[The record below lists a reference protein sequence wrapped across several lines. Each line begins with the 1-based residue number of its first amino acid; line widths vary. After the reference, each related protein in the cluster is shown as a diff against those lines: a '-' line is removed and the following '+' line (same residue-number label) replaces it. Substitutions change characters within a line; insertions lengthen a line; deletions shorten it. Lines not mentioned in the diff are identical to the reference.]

1 MTAPLISIVMANY
14 RGAAYLDRAI
24 ASVLAQNHTRLELLL
39 IDDASGDG
47 SAAIARD
54 WAAHDARL
62 RFHEMPRN
70 GGAAAARNQALDMAR
85 GEWVAIVDSDDL
97 IHPQRLSRLLAA
109 ATRLDAQMVADDMV
123 FFSQTPN
130 AAGRTLLQPLQLTC
144 PREVTARDMLASD
157 DPAKPLPPLGYLK
170 PLIARKTIGNLRYD
184 TSLSISEDMDFYL
197 RLLIGGARLMALP
210 DPMYLYR
217 RHSASLSYRLSCKA
231 LEAMLD
237 AQARLSPSCPP
248 SLSEA
253 LETRRRALEHMLR
266 YQRLVDDLK
275 AHRWGPATIRLA
287 RAPGLFGNLVESLQA
302 RRKRMKATQN
312 KRKYPLSLSLGATGS
327 GATHSVPPPPEAGA
341 CWDMQPADPAAE
353 ISALMVRH
361 ALSLETEDE
370 AGAWFAWIASGNETA

>member
-24 ASVLAQNHTRLELLL
+24 ASVLAQDHTHLELLL

-47 SAAIARD
+47 SAEIARD
-54 WAAHDARL
+54 WAARDARL

-184 TSLSISEDMDFYL
+184 TSLSISEDLDFYL

-237 AQARLSPSCPP
+237 AQARLSPRCPP

-302 RRKRMKATQN
+302 RRRAKAPQATP
-312 KRKYPLSLSLGATGS
+312 RDARDLSLGVTGK
-327 GATHSVPPPPEAGA
+327 GAQMVVPEPPPAGA
-341 CWDMQPADPAAE
+341 CWPAPPVDPAAE
-353 ISALMVRH
+353 ISALMARH
-361 ALSLETEDE
+361 KLHVDPQDA
-370 AGAWFAWIASGNETA
+370 AGAWFGWIASGQD

>member
-14 RGAAYLDRAI
+14 RGAAHLDRAI
-24 ASVLAQNHTRLELLL
+24 ASVLAQDHRHLELLL
-39 IDDASGDG
+39 IDDASGDV
-47 SAAIARD
+47 SAEIARD
-54 WAAHDARL
+54 WAARDARL

-123 FFSQTPN
+123 FFSETPN
-130 AAGRTLLQPLQLTC
+130 AAGRTLLQPLRLTC

-184 TSLSISEDMDFYL
+184 TSLSISEDLDFYL

-237 AQARLSPSCPP
+237 AQARLSPRCPP
-248 SLSEA
+248 SLSGA
-253 LETRRRALEHMLR
+253 LETRRRALVHMLR

-287 RAPGLFGNLVESLQA
+287 RAPGLFGNLVESLRA
-302 RRKRMKATQN
+302 RRRAKAPQATP
-312 KRKYPLSLSLGATGS
+312 RDARDLSLGGTGK
-327 GATHSVPPPPEAGA
+327 GAQLVVPELPPAGA
-341 CWDMQPADPAAE
+341 CWPAPPADPAAE
-353 ISALMVRH
+353 ISALMARH
-361 ALSLETEDE
+361 KLHVDPQDA
-370 AGAWFAWIASGNETA
+370 AAAWFGWIASGQD